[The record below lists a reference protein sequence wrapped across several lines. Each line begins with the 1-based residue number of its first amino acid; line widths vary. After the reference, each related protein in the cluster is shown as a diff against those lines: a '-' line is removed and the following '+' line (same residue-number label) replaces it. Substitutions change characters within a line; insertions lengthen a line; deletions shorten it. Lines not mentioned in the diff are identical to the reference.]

1 MGFCRA
7 GTECGTNQA
16 AGGSASPS
24 LPPGKQV
31 RGLLPH
37 PHGIFPSTHAA
48 SPLLS
53 SGFHPSRAPLFL
65 LLLPCFS
72 VLSL

>member
-1 MGFCRA
+1 MGFCHAR
-7 GTECGTNQA
+7 TESGTNQA
-16 AGGSASPS
+16 VGGSASPS
-24 LPPGKQV
+24 LPPGKQM
-31 RGLLPH
+31 RGLL

-53 SGFHPSRAPLFL
+53 SGFHPSTAPLFL